1 MYNLSFISFIP
12 HLKGQTIV
20 AKVNQV
26 ERITYA
32 GGLYGLFFGSS
43 KGKLQAKIEEMNQRG
58 WNLHFIHND
67 SLNILH
73 LILRIFF
80 LFLTLGIWTFG
91 STALLVF
98 EKDRE

>member
-1 MYNLSFISFIP
+1 M
-12 HLKGQTIV
+12 

-32 GGLYGLFFGSS
+32 GGLYGLLFGST

-67 SLNILH
+67 NLNILH
-73 LILRIFF
+73 ILLWL
-80 LFLTLGIWTFG
+80 LFLVVTLGIWTFG
-91 STALLVF
+91 STSLLVF